1 MDMKNKI
8 KNFMRKDTSFT
19 EVLIVPN
26 TKQIQVII
34 LSTTKTFKQHY
45 FSGPFAATLDERR

>member
-19 EVLIVPN
+19 VVLIVPN

-34 LSTTKTFKQHY
+34 LSTTKTFKQYY
-45 FSGPFAATLDERR
+45 FSGPFAATLNERR

>member
-19 EVLIVPN
+19 EVLIDPN

-34 LSTTKTFKQHY
+34 LSTTKTFK
-45 FSGPFAATLDERR
+45 